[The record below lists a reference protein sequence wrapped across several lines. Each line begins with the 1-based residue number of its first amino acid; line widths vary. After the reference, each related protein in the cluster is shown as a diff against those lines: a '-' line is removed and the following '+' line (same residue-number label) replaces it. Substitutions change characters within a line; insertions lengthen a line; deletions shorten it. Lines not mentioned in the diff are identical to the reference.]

1 MLTIPVV
8 YSSTIVFWGFM
19 TMDDEVVMFCNPPLG
34 LYPTVSRFWTFS
46 NVIINTITLVLFITL
61 ILVFY
66 YKGKKQKSDTRK
78 IMKRLKVS
86 ILFFI
91 FTWYIGLLA
100 ADLFVALGFTGPT
113 LIFMMSN
120 LVFFVLISYSQFFYV
135 VIWRSP
141 EYRNAFLEAWSCIPC
156 CKILK
161 ERHSKSTKISATA
174 HSHQQNSMM
183 SSA

>member
-1 MLTIPVV
+1 MTIDIFIIIFLPTFYQTISTWKYLTGMLTIPGV
-8 YSSTIVFWGFM
+8 YSSTIVIWGFM

-61 ILVFY
+61 TLVFY
-66 YKGKKQKSDTRK
+66 YKGNKQKSDTRK

-120 LVFFVLISYSQFFYV
+120 LVS
-135 VIWRSP
+135 
-141 EYRNAFLEAWSCIPC
+141 
-156 CKILK
+156 
-161 ERHSKSTKISATA
+161 
-174 HSHQQNSMM
+174 
-183 SSA
+183 